1 MLCITSDL
9 DGTKNIT
16 IEGFDQYRPSSWTTR
31 YKIVLSCSLL
41 NWMTMQGRI
50 LFSFSNFITT
60 QELSGPF
67 YISPDIYHTQI
78 AEYSLLTFYV
88 WALFSVL
95 CSLFIKDLSNCYYVR
110 LHPFRLDRNWSFI
123 DHLSCALPTETI
135 FDLLESIRSESLIP
149 HYSEEFVFDMLKVII
164 KWLEVSFKEC
174 NRQFETL
181 RTNPICSRELVL
193 TDRAT
198 CTIASRVNFKFFVPK
213 KNLRQR
219 GQTGFP

>member
-1 MLCITSDL
+1 M
-9 DGTKNIT
+9 
-16 IEGFDQYRPSSWTTR
+16 
-31 YKIVLSCSLL
+31 
-41 NWMTMQGRI
+41 
-50 LFSFSNFITT
+50 
-60 QELSGPF
+60 
-67 YISPDIYHTQI
+67 
-78 AEYSLLTFYV
+78 
-88 WALFSVL
+88 
-95 CSLFIKDLSNCYYVR
+95 
-110 LHPFRLDRNWSFI
+110 
-123 DHLSCALPTETI
+123 DHLSRALPTETI
-135 FDLLESIRSESLIP
+135 FDLLDLIHSESSIS
-149 HYSEEFVFDMLKVII
+149 HYSAELEFDMLKVII